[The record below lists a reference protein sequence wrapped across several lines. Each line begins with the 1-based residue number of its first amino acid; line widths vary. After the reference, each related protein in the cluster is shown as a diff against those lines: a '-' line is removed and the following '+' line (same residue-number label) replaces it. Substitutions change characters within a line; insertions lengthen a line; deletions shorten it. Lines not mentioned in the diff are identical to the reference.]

1 MFEMRTQFKQ
11 IKEKSQIIFS
21 FIENKIK
28 NLLRKRKKF
37 GENLKYNS
45 KKLEIRVYNLQYL

>member
-1 MFEMRTQFKQ
+1 MRTQFKQ